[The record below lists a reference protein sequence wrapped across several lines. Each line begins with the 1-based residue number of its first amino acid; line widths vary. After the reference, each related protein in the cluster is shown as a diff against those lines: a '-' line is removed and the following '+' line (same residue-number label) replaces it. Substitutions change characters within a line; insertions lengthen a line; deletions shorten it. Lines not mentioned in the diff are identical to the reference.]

1 MNELLK
7 TKDISKLSS
16 PNFGDYIILNGAIM
30 REKTYIEWI
39 KDCIMEISKFN

>member
-1 MNELLK
+1 MEELLK
-7 TKDISKLSS
+7 TKDVSKLSS

-39 KDCIMEISKFN
+39 NDCIKKITI